1 MSALV
6 EKLAVYDSRIIQ
18 PAPTKYAVSKGALSV
33 SASPYNAISAN
44 ASQHLFQINVP
55 SQNVYIDRAVDWT
68 SEVFLKLTV
77 AKADATEAPVV
88 NAPMYI
94 FGADGALCP
103 FPLTQMC
110 NTITATIND
119 STVTVNVGDI
129 LPELLRLTDYKP
141 NRIRRTCPS
150 FLDIYSKYNDGT
162 GTINNPLS
170 GYGDATAFDDVK
182 NGAFEIVFT
191 DPSGNP
197 LVTTGTVGA
206 PTTPAYAGLAGASTY
221 NAIGGVPVFA
231 NTTAGLSYDLYI
243 KFRSVE
249 KLVVSPF
256 IWADSLED
264 ESTGLLGI
272 TNIQVQ
278 CNIAGPQRVIRSATN
293 GPSAMAVTDVVFN
306 TTATGGL
313 GGGTSPFQ
321 GSQLRVVYLT
331 PPLGLPLPEVNM
343 VPYMEYPRYISSGYR
358 QLAPGAKDTLQS
370 QNVVLP
376 CVPDL
381 IYIYARP
388 QNYLNTQGD
397 FHLPITNF
405 SLNFDN
411 FSGLMS
417 SFSQEQLYHCAVN
430 NGLSMDYNLWRG
442 KANKVSPPPSG
453 ASAGS
458 SIVALI
464 GGGLLIK
471 PGKDFALGPDS
482 APGILQNI
490 NIQFQ
495 IGVENTTSFQVT
507 PAIYMITIN
516 SGFVESSRGATR
528 VLRGI
533 LNSDDV
539 LNAPIVGSDAGMKRM
554 VGGGIFSSLGNI
566 LSKARGI
573 YEATK
578 PAVSCIKEALPEG
591 MAKTVLGKVGYGK
604 SGGMKKMSVA
614 DRLM

>member
-68 SEVFLKLTV
+68 SDVFLKLTV
-77 AKADATEAPVV
+77 AKTSATEAPTEDE
-88 NAPMYI
+88 PI
-94 FGADGALCP
+94 FVFGSDGALCP

-150 FLDIYSKYNDGT
+150 FLDIYSKYDTGT

-170 GYGDATAFDDVK
+170 GYGDATGFDDVK

-191 DPSGNP
+191 DPSGN
-197 LVTTGTVGA
+197 LLGTA
-206 PTTPAYAGLAGASTY
+206 TPAFTGANY
-221 NAIGGVPVFA
+221 NSINGVPVFA
-231 NTTAGLSYDLYI
+231 NETPGLSYDLYI
-243 KFRSVE
+243 KFRSTE

-293 GPSAMAVTDVVFN
+293 GVTAMTVTGVAFN
-306 TTATGGL
+306 NQAQGGTGG
-313 GGGTSPFQ
+313 GSSPFS
-321 GSQLRVVYLT
+321 GSRLNVIYLT
-331 PPLGLPLPEVNM
+331 PPLGLPLPVVNM
-343 VPYMEYPRYISSGYR
+343 VPYMEYPRYISSG
-358 QLAPGAKDTLQS
+358 QPTVPALSKNITLQS

-381 IYIYARP
+381 IYIYVRP
-388 QNYLNTQGD
+388 QQYGFAEAD

-417 SFSQEQLYHCAVN
+417 SFTQEQLYHCAVN

-442 KANKVSPPPSG
+442 KAQKVSPPPTG
-453 ASAGS
+453 SAVGS
-458 SIVALI
+458 TLI
-464 GGGLLIK
+464 STVGGGLLIK
-471 PGKDFALGPDS
+471 PGKDFALGPES

-495 IGVENTTSFQVT
+495 VGVENTTNADVLNPQ
-507 PAIYMITIN
+507 IYMITIN
-516 SGFVESSRGATR
+516 SGFVESSRGQTR

-533 LNSDDV
+533 LNSEDV
-539 LNAPIVGSDAGMKRM
+539 INAPIVGSDAGMKRM

-566 LSKARGI
+566 INKARGI

-578 PAVSCIKEALPEG
+578 PAISCIKEALPAG
-591 MAKTVLGKVGYGK
+591 MAKDTLGKVGFGMPSV
-604 SGGMKKMSVA
+604 SGGMMKKGKMSVA